1 MSGWSVFWAGVKGFF
16 CPGTSAFEEIV
27 KLALDRLNSAIAN
40 SGAAEWIAK
49 TCGVAKDALALLEKY
64 KGWCPTRWAGDYAR
78 VLAVVSAVVRAF
90 DDGRLD
96 GDELVGVVREFQ
108 VAYAEW
114 NA

>member
-16 CPGTSAFEEIV
+16 CLGTSMFEEIAG
-27 KLALDRLNSAIAN
+27 LALDKLNSTIVN
-40 SGAAEWIAK
+40 TNVVGWLTK

-64 KGWCPTRWAGDYAR
+64 QGWCPQKWAADYAR

-90 DDGRLD
+90 DDAKVD
-96 GDELVGVVREFQ
+96 PKEVADVVQEFKL
-108 VAYAEW
+108 AYAEW